1 MKEPAFLPAVQRDVG
16 VVEVEHDLA
25 RRALMRLQEKLDQ
38 QRVDLR
44 SVAIDPVILRGV
56 PPGRVLKTVQRALAR
71 QGLAVRPQHRMQLA
85 RQHRKRRVLAQFV
98 VIIEILVAQHQA
110 KDPLPNQRLDLV
122 FDVTGIAT
130 IGEATREPADQ
141 SKAAINL
148 SQQQRTRVRGNV
160 AAIETGYHSPPLNR
174 FKFEQR
180 RATLCLH
187 RGDPWITEKTLLHN
201 DSLKFSTPM
210 HLSRLRN
217 PG

>member
-71 QGLAVRPQHRMQLA
+71 QGFAVRPQHRMQLA

-110 KDPLPNQRLDLV
+110 KDPLPNQRLDPVL
-122 FDVTGIAT
+122 DVTRIAT

-148 SQQQRTRVRGNV
+148 SQQQRPRVRGNV
-160 AAIETGYHSPPLNR
+160 AAIETRYHSPPLNR

-201 DSLKFSTPM
+201 DSLRFSTPM